1 VALEVAG
8 EVIVEKPIE
17 EVFALFSDL
26 EQSHYYSAPVL
37 ERTKITDG
45 PVGAG
50 TRYRARDKWPGREV
64 EFTVEITRYSPPS
77 ELAATWS
84 TPMQGGWRAEFR
96 EATPG
101 TKLSFTASMIPSGLM
116 ALLTPVLR
124 PWAKRQTRAF
134 LADFKSWAESR

>member
-1 VALEVAG
+1 MEVAG
-8 EVIVEKPIE
+8 EVIVEKPVE

-26 EQSHYYSAPVL
+26 EQAHYYSAPVL

-84 TPMQGGWRAEFR
+84 TPMEGGWRAEFGPAEVGTR
-96 EATPG
+96 LRFAATM
-101 TKLSFTASMIPSGLM
+101 KPSGML

-124 PWAKRQTRAF
+124 PWAKRQTRSF
-134 LADFKSWAESR
+134 LDSFKAWAEAL